1 MSFGRNYMNRMT
13 KFKKLHEQVEEYNS
27 QRKESKRRFNLIT
40 KEVED
45 SYYNLFGTTLEGDIE
60 NRERCNEQRRNKR
73 V

>member
-1 MSFGRNYMNRMT
+1 MNRMT

-60 NRERCNEQRRNKR
+60 NRERFNEQRRNKR

>member
-60 NRERCNEQRRNKR
+60 NRERCNE
-73 V
+73 